1 MSRLKARYHIRCR
14 PRDIEAFAQSIA
26 LEQSVEVP
34 LDVVRDAFV
43 RDRIVGRVESIDEND
58 DGNVVSMAGP
68 GTADAAAELRSFDV
82 TVALAAET
90 MGGDV
95 AQTFNMLFGNT
106 SMHDAVELVD
116 VEFPDGFAQQ
126 FGGPRFGLDGLR
138 KLTGATGRPLT
149 CAALKP
155 QGLSVAALAAICR
168 TFAMNGIDV
177 IKDDHGL
184 ADQHYS
190 PFEARVHACQQ
201 AIEQACR
208 DTGRRVLYAPSL
220 VGSPSKLFAQA
231 RFLRDEGVGAA
242 LLAPSLVG
250 LPLFHE
256 LAKDHLGVPI
266 LAHPSFSGAAR
277 IAQPL
282 LMGRLFRML
291 GADAVI
297 YPHYAGRFA
306 YPERLCRAIAS
317 ECLAP
322 WAGIRTAVPVPAG
335 GMTVERVPEL
345 MQFYGPDAML
355 LIGGSLLRAGD
366 ALAERTREFVDAVAG
381 AAASA

>member
-1 MSRLKARYHIRCR
+1 MQRLKAHYRVRCAA
-14 PRDIEAFAQSIA
+14 RDIEAFAQSIA

-34 LDVVRDAFV
+34 MEVVRDAFV
-43 RDRIVGRVESIDEND
+43 RERIVGTVEFIKNISE
-58 DGNVVSMAGP
+58 G
-68 GTADAAAELRSFDV
+68 EY
-82 TVALAAET
+82 ALTLALSAET
-90 MGGDV
+90 MRAGTNGVDV

-106 SMHDAVELVD
+106 SMHATVELVD
-116 VEFPDGFAQQ
+116 VEFPEGFAQS

-138 KLTGATGRPLT
+138 ELTGAQGRPLT

-155 QGLSVAALAAICR
+155 QGLPVAKLAEICL
-168 TFAMNGIDV
+168 TFARNGIDV

-190 PFEARVHACQQ
+190 PFDERVRACQR
-201 AIEQACR
+201 AIEQAAR
-208 DTGRRVLYAPSL
+208 ETGRRALYAPSL
-220 VGSPSKLFAQA
+220 VGPASKLFKQA
-231 RFLRDEGVGAA
+231 KLLREEGIGAA
-242 LLAPSLVG
+242 LLAPSLIG

-256 LAKDHLGVPI
+256 LVTEHLNVPV

-282 LMGRLFRML
+282 LMGRFFRML

-306 YPERLCRAIAS
+306 YPEALCADIAR

-322 WAGIRTAVPVPAG
+322 WTGIKAAVPVPAG

-345 MQFYGPDAML
+345 IDFYGRDAML
-355 LIGGSLLRAGD
+355 LMGGSLLRAD
-366 ALAERTREFVDAVAG
+366 DLAERTRQFVDSV
-381 AAASA
+381 AAAPKSGPARYATGTR

>member
-1 MSRLKARYHIRCR
+1 MARLKAHYRVCCAEK
-14 PRDIEAFAQSIA
+14 DIEAFAQSIA

-34 LDVVRDAFV
+34 MEVVRDAYV
-43 RDRIVGRVESIDEND
+43 KEHIVGNVESIL
-58 DGNVVSMAGP
+58 S
-68 GTADAAAELRSFDV
+68 TDAAAAAQRSDGKREFLV
-82 TVALAAET
+82 KVALATET
-90 MGGDV
+90 TGNDV

-106 SMHDAVELVD
+106 SMHDTVELVD

-126 FGGPRFGLDGLR
+126 FGGPRFGLEGLR
-138 KLTGATGRPLT
+138 DLTGANGRPLT

-155 QGLSVAALAAICR
+155 QGLSVVALADICR
-168 TFAMNGIDV
+168 TFALNGVDV

-184 ADQHYS
+184 ANQFYS
-190 PFEARVHACQQ
+190 PFRERVSACQA
-201 AIEQACR
+201 AIESAFR
-208 DTGRRVLYAPSL
+208 ETGRRVLYAPSL
-220 VGSPSKLFAQA
+220 VGSPSTLFEQA
-231 RFLRDEGVGAA
+231 RFLREEGVGAA
-242 LLAPSLVG
+242 LLAPSLLG

-256 LAKDHLGVPI
+256 MVKDHLAVPI

-291 GADAVI
+291 GADAVV

-306 YPERLCRAIAS
+306 YPEATCSAIAR

-322 WAGIRTAVPVPAG
+322 WKGIRTAVPVPAG

-345 MQFYGPDAML
+345 MQFYGSDVML

-366 ALAERTREFVDAVAG
+366 ALPARTREFVIGVASG
-381 AAASA
+381 YERAAKASR